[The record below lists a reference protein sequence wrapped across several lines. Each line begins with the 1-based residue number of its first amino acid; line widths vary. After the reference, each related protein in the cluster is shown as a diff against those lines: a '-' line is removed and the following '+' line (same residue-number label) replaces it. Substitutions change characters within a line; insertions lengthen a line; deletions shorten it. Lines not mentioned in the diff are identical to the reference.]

1 MFFFL
6 FSSLSFVQT
15 QHRKLRAYEFTSMEI
30 YVFPRSSLLLDENT
44 KQNMK
49 KRAQYIITTDSEW
62 LPNDDNVYN
71 FMSHLDS
78 CTFLRPGHLNSYIR
92 TYIKIN
98 LKHKK
103 DVKLFINYRNEFE
116 IGNEGKIYRAD
127 SAIFSGVNALIP
139 LRNRTLGYN

>member
-1 MFFFL
+1 
-6 FSSLSFVQT
+6 
-15 QHRKLRAYEFTSMEI
+15 
-30 YVFPRSSLLLDENT
+30 
-44 KQNMK
+44 
-49 KRAQYIITTDSEW
+49 
-62 LPNDDNVYN
+62 
-71 FMSHLDS
+71 
-78 CTFLRPGHLNSYIR
+78 
-92 TYIKIN
+92 